1 MKTLATH
8 IGRFSIGLFVGT
20 TLTASA
26 ALAQGNAG
34 RDYVFLA
41 IAGDRGL
48 NCGLMNDWEVASLL
62 SQLDR
67 IIENFAPAD
76 QQALVQ
82 TAAAE
87 AAQTPCDDPIVGEWI
102 VAARPGMVT
111 EWLPPNLA
119 LYRAYALMAE
129 PPLLFTQIVRET
141 NLSLAVAVIDRQF
154 AVFDAAGLLAEGE
167 LSWDD
172 YILQIADVAVEIA
185 AAAGGAVGTEFDEET
200 AVGFI
205 ADAALIV
212 SLWLADQ

>member
-1 MKTLATH
+1 MKA
-8 IGRFSIGLFVGT
+8 IARRIAPISVGLIVAT

-48 NCGLMNDWEVASLL
+48 NCGLMSDWEVASLL
-62 SQLDR
+62 SQLER
-67 IIENFAPAD
+67 IIQNFTPAD
-76 QQALVQ
+76 QQALEQ

-102 VAARPGMVT
+102 EAARPGMMT

-141 NLSLAVAVIDRQF
+141 NLPLAVAVIDRQF

-167 LSWDD
+167 MGWDD
-172 YILQIADVAVEIA
+172 YMLQIADVAVEIA
-185 AAAGGAVGTEFDEET
+185 AAADGAVGTEFDEET